1 MRFRHV
7 FMGIGSILTV
17 AVLLLSDPDG
27 GLVQNL
33 PYGSG
38 TVSLLI
44 TLLISILYVGVLHLA
59 RKGLFDYLDL
69 SVFFKKALESSQGS
83 GLALIAVGLAM
94 VSVSVV
100 ILAATK

>member
-94 VSVSVV
+94 VSISVV

>member
-69 SVFFKKALESSQGS
+69 SVFFKKALETSQGS

-94 VSVSVV
+94 VSISVV